1 MQVTDFGDDFAW
13 GVASAAFQTEGA
25 YLKDGKGY
33 SIWDAFTDIK
43 GKVYQN
49 QNARQSCDFYHRYTE
64 DIKLLKQLGISH
76 FRFSLSWPRIFPD
89 DSDKLNDRGIDY
101 YQKVV
106 DTCLENGV
114 VPWITLYHWDLPW
127 ALEQRGGWT
136 SREIIDWFGEYADQV
151 SRKLGDRVHHWM
163 VLNEPLVFTGAG
175 YFLGIHAPGRRGMKN
190 FLPAIHHATLCQ
202 AVGGS
207 ILRDNCPNAQVDT
220 TYSCRLV
227 EPYSNANRDIEAA
240 RREDTLLNR
249 LFIEPTLR
257 LGYTV
262 NSLPV
267 LRRLDKYMQTGD
279 EEQVKF
285 NFYFYGLQNYTR

>member
-1 MQVTDFGDDFAW
+1 
-13 GVASAAFQTEGA
+13 
-25 YLKDGKGY
+25 
-33 SIWDAFTDIK
+33 
-43 GKVYQN
+43 
-49 QNARQSCDFYHRYTE
+49 
-64 DIKLLKQLGISH
+64 
-76 FRFSLSWPRIFPD
+76 
-89 DSDKLNDRGIDY
+89 
-101 YQKVV
+101 
-106 DTCLENGV
+106 
-114 VPWITLYHWDLPW
+114 
-127 ALEQRGGWT
+127 
-136 SREIIDWFGEYADQV
+136 
-151 SRKLGDRVHHWM
+151 M

-240 RREDTLLNR
+240 RRADTLLNR
-249 LFIEPTLR
+249 LFIEPTLG
-257 LGYTV
+257 LGYPV

-285 NFYFYGLQNYTR
+285 NFDFYGLQNYTREIIRYARLMPYIHARPVSTKKRNVAQTLMSWEVYPPAIYHIVRQFHERYQLKRMIITENGAAFKDKVVNGRVNDPLRIKFLRDYISQCLKAKNESIPLNGYFVWTLTDNFEWAEGYRPTFGLVHVDFTTQKRTLKDSACWYANFLAPSNID